1 MPRYTL
7 LLTLALASLLGA
19 CKRDIADVRATPTAD
34 LNFTASATTLALAS
48 ASPADTVLRLRWN
61 PLQFGLSDGSGT
73 AVLPVTYTL
82 ELAPAG
88 NQFLNVTTLDAGVNT
103 NHRSFTAGELNTLFT
118 NTLGLPVGGP
128 NAYEVRLRA
137 TYASNQS
144 VVRSAVQALSV
155 TTYAS
160 QFYVYGNTL
169 GALSATS
176 PKLGELA
183 ATPGQYE
190 GYVYLPSATN
200 TIRFSNGTTYG
211 GGGTAG
217 TLTSPGADISLAGP
231 RMYRLRVNLTTNT
244 YVATATDWGIIGA
257 ATTNSGA
264 GWNQSVPMTY
274 DVASKLWTI
283 TMVLPGNNSTAAGNA
298 DFKFRANND
307 WGINLGSSPG
317 GTLPLIYD
325 GGNITTSGPR
335 SYTVSLDLNTPNK
348 YTYTIR

>member
-1 MPRYTL
+1 MQRYIL
-7 LLTLALASLLGA
+7 HLTLVLASLLTA
-19 CKRDIADVRATPTAD
+19 CKRDIADVQATPTTD
-34 LNFTASATTLALAS
+34 LNFTASANTLTLAT

-61 PLQFGLSDGSGT
+61 PLRFGLSDGSGA

-88 NQFLNVTTLDAGVNT
+88 NQFLNVTTIDAGVNT
-103 NHRSFTAGELNTLFT
+103 NRRGFTAGELNTLFT
-118 NTLGLPVGGP
+118 STLGLAVGGP

-137 TYASNQS
+137 TYSSNQS
-144 VVRSAVQALSV
+144 VVRSAVQTLSV
-155 TTYAS
+155 TTYVS

-176 PKLGELA
+176 PKLGEVA
-183 ATPGQYE
+183 ASPGQYE
-190 GYVYLPSATN
+190 GYVYLPAATN

-211 GGGTAG
+211 LGGTAG
-217 TLTSPGADISLAGP
+217 SLASPGADISLAGP
-231 RMYRLRVNLTTNT
+231 RMYRLQVNLTART

-274 DVASKLWTI
+274 DAATKLWTL
-283 TMVLPGNNSTAAGNA
+283 TMLLPGNNNTAAGNA

-307 WGINLGSSPG
+307 WAINLGSNTGSA
-317 GTLPLIYD
+317 LPLLYG
-325 GGNITTSGPR
+325 GGNLTTPGPR
-335 SYTVSLDLNTPNK
+335 TYTVSLDLNTPNN

>member
-1 MPRYTL
+1 MQRYYF
-7 LLTLALASLLGA
+7 LLTLVLAGLLGA

-34 LNFTASATTLALAS
+34 LNFTASANTLTLAT

-61 PLQFGLSDGSGT
+61 PLQFGLSDGSGA

-88 NQFLNVTTLDAGVNT
+88 NQFLNVTTIDAGVNT
-103 NHRSFTAGELNTLFT
+103 SRRGFTAGELNTLFT
-118 NTLGLPVGGP
+118 SGLGLAIGGP

-137 TYASNQS
+137 TYAGNQS
-144 VVRSAVQALSV
+144 VVRSAVQQLSI
-155 TTYAS
+155 TTYTS
-160 QFYVYGNTL
+160 EFYVYGNTL

-176 PKLGELA
+176 PKLGEVA
-183 ATPGQYE
+183 ASPGQYE
-190 GYVYLPSATN
+190 GYVYLPAATN

-211 GGGTAG
+211 IGGTAG
-217 TLTSPGADISLAGP
+217 TLASPGADISLAGP
-231 RMYRLRVNLTTNT
+231 RMYRLRVNLTART

-274 DVASKLWTI
+274 DAASKLWTL
-283 TMVLPGNNSTAAGNA
+283 TMLLPGNNSTAAGNA

-307 WGINLGSSPG
+307 WGINLGSTSSA
-317 GTLPLIYD
+317 LSLIPD
-325 GGNITTSGPR
+325 GGNLTTPGPGT
-335 SYTVSLDLNTPNK
+335 YTVSLDLNTPNK

>member
-1 MPRYTL
+1 MQRYYF

-19 CKRDIADVRATPTAD
+19 CKRDLADVRATPTAD
-34 LNFTASATTLALAS
+34 LNFTANATSLTLANAG
-48 ASPADTVLRLRWN
+48 PADTVLRLRWN
-61 PLQFGLSDGSGT
+61 PLRFNLSDGSGT

-88 NQFLNVTTLDAGVNT
+88 NNFLNVTTIDAGVDT
-103 NHRSFTAGELNTLFT
+103 NRRGFTAGELNTLFT
-118 NTLGLPVGGP
+118 STLGLAVGGP

-137 TYASNQS
+137 SYSSNQS
-144 VVRSAVQALSV
+144 IVRSAVLPLSV
-155 TTYAS
+155 TTYTS

-169 GALSATS
+169 GTLSTSS
-176 PKLGELA
+176 PKLAELA

-190 GYVYLPSATN
+190 GYVYLPAATN
-200 TIRFSNGTTYG
+200 TIRFSNGTAYG
-211 GGGTAG
+211 AGGAAG
-217 TLTSPGADISLAGP
+217 SLASPGADITLAGP
-231 RMYRLRVNLTTNT
+231 RMYRLRVNLTART

-274 DVASKLWTI
+274 DPASKLWTL
-283 TMVLPGNNSTAAGNA
+283 TMLLPGNNSTAGGNA

-307 WGINLGSSPG
+307 WAINLGSSPSG
-317 GTLPLIYD
+317 APALVYD

-335 SYTVSLDLNTPNK
+335 TYTVSLDLNTPNK

>member
-1 MPRYTL
+1 MQRYTF
-7 LLTLALASLLGA
+7 LLTLVLAGLLGA
-19 CKRDIADVRATPTAD
+19 CKRDLADVQATPTAD
-34 LNFTASATTLALAS
+34 LNFRASATTLTLAS
-48 ASPADTVLRLRWN
+48 ASPTDTVLRYRWN
-61 PLQFGLSDGSGT
+61 PLRFDLSDGSGT

-88 NQFLNVTTLDAGVNT
+88 NNFLNVTTIDAGVDT
-103 NHRSFTAGELNTLFT
+103 NQRGFTAGELNTLFT
-118 NTLGLPVGGP
+118 SGLGLAVGGP

-144 VVRSAVQALSV
+144 IARGAVQQLSV
-155 TTYAS
+155 TTYTS

-176 PKLGELA
+176 PKLGEVA

-190 GYVYLPSATN
+190 GYVYLPAATN

-211 GGGTAG
+211 IGGTAG
-217 TLTSPGADISLAGP
+217 ALASPGADISLAGP
-231 RMYRLRVNLTTNT
+231 RMYRLRVNLTART

-274 DVASKLWTI
+274 DATTKLWTL
-283 TMVLPGNNSTAAGNA
+283 TMPLPGNNSTAGGNA

-307 WGINLGSSPG
+307 WAINLGSSPG
-317 GTLPLIYD
+317 GAPALVYD
-325 GGNITTSGPR
+325 GGNITTAGPR
-335 SYTVSLDLNTPNK
+335 TYTVSLDLNTPNK

>member
-1 MPRYTL
+1 MQRYSF
-7 LLTLALASLLGA
+7 LLTLVLAGLLGA
-19 CKRDIADVRATPTAD
+19 CKRDIADVQATPTAD
-34 LNFTASATTLALAS
+34 LNFTASATTLNLAT
-48 ASPADTVLRLRWN
+48 ASPTDTVLRYRWN
-61 PLQFGLSDGSGT
+61 PLRFGLSDGSGS

-82 ELAPAG
+82 ELAAVG
-88 NQFLNVTTLDAGVNT
+88 NQFLNVTTIDVGVDT
-103 NHRSFTAGELNTLFT
+103 NRRGFTAGELNTLFT
-118 NTLGLPVGGP
+118 STLGLAVGGP

-137 TYASNQS
+137 SYASNQGL
-144 VVRSAVQALSV
+144 VRSATLPLSV

-160 QFYVYGNTL
+160 RFYVYGNTL

-176 PKLGELA
+176 PQLGEVA

-190 GYVYLPSATN
+190 GYVYLPAATN

-211 GGGTAG
+211 GGGAAG
-217 TLTSPGADISLAGP
+217 SLAVPGTDISLAGP
-231 RMYRLRVNLTTNT
+231 RMYRLQVNLTART

-274 DVASKLWTI
+274 NVASKLWTV
-283 TMVLPGNNSTAAGNA
+283 TMLLPGNNSTAAGNA

-307 WGINLGSSPG
+307 WAINLGSNTGSA
-317 GTLPLIYD
+317 LPLLYG
-325 GGNITTSGPR
+325 GGNLSTSGPR
-335 SYTVSLDLNTPNK
+335 SYTVSLDLNTPNN